1 MRGGKTVVM
10 QVRYFYEIDCY
21 NLNRRA
27 RLYYPLTHRL
37 VDFFHRFFAINLDGT
52 LDSAQKTNTT
62 TGKIVDRIKCVS
74 PQIDWDQNLMDA
86 SYVVFD
92 TETTG
97 LQPFKGDRIISLG
110 GVVVENG
117 EIKKDKTFEQLINP
131 QRQIPRTASEI
142 TGITSP
148 MVSDKPTLYEVL
160 PDFLDFV
167 GNRTLIA
174 HSAAFD
180 IAFLNIGLCQ
190 LAPIRILNPVIDTYL
205 LSYSILPDMI
215 EYSLESLAKRFEIEI
230 KDRHTALGDSFMTA
244 ELFLNLL
251 EQLTEKGIYTLN
263 QLSKYLI
270 DKRNMYYTL
279 TLPEQR

>member
-1 MRGGKTVVM
+1 M

-21 NLNRRA
+21 NLNRHA
-27 RLYYPLTHRL
+27 RLYYPLTHRM
-37 VDFFHRFFAINLDGT
+37 VDYFHRLFAINLNDT
-52 LDSAQKTNTT
+52 LDSAQKSNTI
-62 TGKIVDRIKCVS
+62 TGKIVNKINCVS
-74 PQIDWDQNLMDA
+74 PEKINWDQNLMDA

-97 LQPFKGDRIISLG
+97 LQPFRGDRIISLG

-117 EIKKDKTFEQLINP
+117 EIRKDKTYEQLINP
-131 QRQIPRTASEI
+131 QRPIPTTASEI
-142 TGITSP
+142 TGITTP
-148 MVSDKPTLYEVL
+148 MVSDKPTLFEVL

-167 GNRTLIA
+167 GNRILIA
-174 HSAAFD
+174 HSATFD

-215 EYSLESLAKRFEIEI
+215 EYSLESLAKRYEINI
-230 KDRHTALGDSFMTA
+230 KDRHTVLGDSFMTA
-244 ELFLNLL
+244 EVFLNLL
-251 EQLTEKGIYTLN
+251 KQLTEKGIFTLN
-263 QLSKYLI
+263 QLAKYLI

-279 TLPEQR
+279 SLPEQR

>member
-1 MRGGKTVVM
+1 M

-37 VDFFHRFFAINLDGT
+37 VDYFHRLFAINLNGAV
-52 LDSAQKTNTT
+52 DSAHKSNTI
-62 TGKIVDRIKCVS
+62 TGKIVDKISCVS
-74 PQIDWDQNLMDA
+74 PEINWDQNLMDA

-97 LQPFKGDRIISLG
+97 LQPFKGDRIIALG

-117 EIKKDKTFEQLINP
+117 EIRKDKTFEQLINP
-131 QRQIPRTASEI
+131 QRPIPTTASEI
-142 TGITSP
+142 TGITTP
-148 MVSDKPTLYEVL
+148 MVSDKPTLFEVL

-215 EYSLESLAKRFEIEI
+215 EYSLESLAKRYEIKI
-230 KDRHTALGDSFMTA
+230 KDRHTVLGDSFMTA
-244 ELFLNLL
+244 EVFLYLL
-251 EQLTEKGIYTLN
+251 EQLNEKGVYTLN

>member
-1 MRGGKTVVM
+1 M

-21 NLNRRA
+21 NLNRHA

-37 VDFFHRFFAINLDGT
+37 VDYFHKLFAINLNGT
-52 LDSAQKTNTT
+52 MNTAHKSNT
-62 TGKIVDRIKCVS
+62 VTGKIVNKINCIS
-74 PQIDWDQNLMDA
+74 PEINWDQNLMDA

-97 LQPFKGDRIISLG
+97 LQPFKGDRITSLG
-110 GVVVENG
+110 GVVIENG
-117 EIKKDKTFEQLINP
+117 EIKKDNTFEQLINP
-131 QRQIPRTASEI
+131 QRPIPTTASEI
-142 TGITSP
+142 TGITSS

-205 LSYSILPDMI
+205 LSHSILPDMI

-230 KDRHTALGDSFMTA
+230 KDRHTVLGDSFMTA

-251 EQLTEKGIYTLN
+251 SQLTEKGVFTLN
-263 QLSKYLI
+263 QLSKFLM
-270 DKRNMYYTL
+270 DQRNKYYTL